1 MGDLLKV
8 PKALSHETR
17 LRIPNSLPQPE
28 CCVCEVGQA
37 MQIPQTQGS
46 HNLGTP
52 HGARLLKARPNG
64 PRVLYSIDQGAMEK
78 S

>member
-8 PKALSHETR
+8 PKGLSDETR

-37 MQIPQTQGS
+37 VQIPQSQGS
-46 HNLGTP
+46 HNLDILHDAGLP
-52 HGARLLKARPNG
+52 KLKRDG
-64 PRVLYSIDQGAMEK
+64 VWVLYSID
-78 S
+78 SILTR